1 LEKPKP
7 DKLHGLRVHCWVLV
21 LAGKREVPESFFLE
35 ATTGQSYA
43 LDFSGYLGVE
53 SIWNNRNYWINM
65 QDCSQGVTVRFGAT
79 VMRSKQVSLEA
90 QYKR

>member
-1 LEKPKP
+1 M
-7 DKLHGLRVHCWVLV
+7 
-21 LAGKREVPESFFLE
+21 PESFFLE

-65 QDCSQGVTVRFGAT
+65 QDCSQGVTVRIRAKACT
-79 VMRSKQVSLEA
+79 SVLNRSPYKLEA
-90 QYKR
+90 QYIEIAIPL